1 MILKLEQSSGSPA
14 GLVKMWTTD
23 PPPPHTPISFLI
35 WGWGQRICRA
45 NKFPRWAAA
54 GGPKHIL
61 RTTALVLF
69 SGIRTLRLTPSG
81 KVESLP
87 VFFRAISC
95 RPVTTWTERQRDPK
109 KMIRNEKKRATFLT
123 TRMLSPLSG
132 TYRWLSSAQVLKI
145 FSFKKEKE
153 NGISSDFMIIQTNGA
168 DFILPFIE
176 VLTSDATRQRKGK
189 WGGPV
194 DRQSKACHS
203 CAGKIGFRRTCAVRH

>member
-1 MILKLEQSSGSPA
+1 M
-14 GLVKMWTTD
+14 
-23 PPPPHTPISFLI
+23 
-35 WGWGQRICRA
+35 
-45 NKFPRWAAA
+45 
-54 GGPKHIL
+54 

-69 SGIRTLRLTPSG
+69 SGTRTLRPNPSG

-87 VFFRAISC
+87 VFFRAISS

-109 KMIRNEKKRATFLT
+109 KMIHNEKKRATFLT
-123 TRMLSPLSG
+123 TRMLSPLAG

-145 FSFKKEKE
+145 FSFKKKE
-153 NGISSDFMIIQTNGA
+153 NDVSSDFMIIQTNGA

-194 DRQSKACHS
+194 DGQSKACHS
-203 CAGKIGFRRTCAVRH
+203 CVGKIGFRSTRAVQH